1 MGKKSKCL
9 IVRIDEHTYLQ
20 IKEIGQIQRV
30 GLSAVARALI
40 RKTLN
45 DITDRE
51 GYIKPGDHGKK
62 DSK

>member
-1 MGKKSKCL
+1 MGRKSKCL
-9 IVRIDEHTYLQ
+9 IVRIDEYTYLQ
-20 IKEIGQIQRV
+20 VKEISQIQHV
-30 GLSAVARALI
+30 GLSAVVRALV